1 MNFSLKNCQEQYY
14 DSCCT
19 MKGEKMCVAKIG
31 GTEGIAYSLLHTFVK
46 FNSWICHQG
55 ESSGEK
61 LP

>member
-55 ESSGEK
+55 E
-61 LP
+61 